1 MNGYFPLCMEIRI
14 GKRGKTCGKWEMGSG
29 ESSANNTKSD
39 LNVGPACDKSN
50 NITQS
55 AVAFFR
61 FVWLGLVPHGVC
73 VTCVLMKY
81 WILLPACP
89 GRAVNNLVQTKSWPW
104 LVRFT
109 TCHCLEGWF
118 TLWTIMIFLA
128 LSGLRKKQHKYIM
141 HKTFV
146 LQILL
151 PLHTRLYIKFN
162 NANFSYFCKLCLWVI
177 TNYTKIY
184 EIQRTY
190 KNLLS

>member
-1 MNGYFPLCMEIRI
+1 MRSPQRQTTQFVGEIRELSVDIWTVSQIKKKKEEVYKGKITLIWSSLRIQRSAKKCTSSFSSIKALKKIDAIDAKKQVCNEYFPLCMEIRI

-81 WILLPACP
+81 
-89 GRAVNNLVQTKSWPW
+89 
-104 LVRFT
+104 
-109 TCHCLEGWF
+109 
-118 TLWTIMIFLA
+118 
-128 LSGLRKKQHKYIM
+128 
-141 HKTFV
+141 
-146 LQILL
+146 
-151 PLHTRLYIKFN
+151 
-162 NANFSYFCKLCLWVI
+162 
-177 TNYTKIY
+177 
-184 EIQRTY
+184 
-190 KNLLS
+190 